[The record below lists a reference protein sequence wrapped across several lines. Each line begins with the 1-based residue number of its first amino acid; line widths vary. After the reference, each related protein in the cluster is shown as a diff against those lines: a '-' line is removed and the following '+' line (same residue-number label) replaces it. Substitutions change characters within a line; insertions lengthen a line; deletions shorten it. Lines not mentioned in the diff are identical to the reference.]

1 MSWYGGRGW
10 CCLPGDL
17 ALLLPLL
24 LFSNLSP
31 LLPAHSHPSL
41 NSSGGLGALR
51 LWVVL
56 CWQREVG
63 CVVLAEFQTPII
75 FDQNCDFNRS
85 TAYRHPKIVK
95 IIICTFDIIEMYLQ
109 FFRSQLQLFNN
120 AKGKVHS
127 KQPKQAPDSF
137 IAPPTGLLKSL

>member
-1 MSWYGGRGW
+1 MVGGGGVAYLVTW
-10 CCLPGDL
+10 HSSCLS
-17 ALLLPLL
+17 
-24 LFSNLSP
+24 FSSLTSP
-31 LLPAHSHPSL
+31 LPSL
-41 NSSGGLGALR
+41 PTPTPPEFTWWAGCPSFAGGF
-51 LWVVL
+51 VL
-56 CWQREVG
+56 AAGEVE
-63 CVVLAEFQTPII
+63 VAEFQTPII
-75 FDQNCDFNRS
+75 FDQNCNFNRS

-109 FFRSQLQLFNN
+109 FLCSQLQLFNN